1 MNWVDALTL
10 ASRSLRRRPGRALL
24 TILAVTLG
32 TTLLVALA
40 TVASSA
46 ESRIVSKLTSGGSGT
61 AIKVSASKADSE
73 QLYTDDLR
81 AAGAKAINDSTIN
94 AVRQSPHVATVMPVI
109 ASRVLAVPPPFA
121 SSRTATS
128 AEPAFGATMV
138 GVDLSQACNLPIT
151 VLNGRLPHAGSL
163 TEVAITKSYL
173 DHSGLSATSA
183 LGTQVE
189 IAEPQAFPG
198 KSNPQFRA
206 RWVRLEIVGMV
217 AQQVGKGAFLVPIEQ
232 ARVAQAWAL
241 AGVDGGD
248 AFPLPSSPYTGLI
261 VLASSLNDVH
271 AARELITNLG
281 YANTAP
287 EHLVGSV
294 LRYLGVVD
302 IVLAGIGAIA
312 LGIAGLGVA
321 NALLAAVRERRR
333 EIGVLKAIGARDRDI
348 LRWFLLEA
356 FAVGTVGGVLGTVA
370 GLLIAL
376 WVGTSV
382 NAYLTQ
388 QGLQSIQFG
397 DVSWPLIGA
406 AILGTSLLAMVA
418 GAVPAL
424 QAARLAPKEA
434 VAAA

>member
-1 MNWVDALTL
+1 MA
-10 ASRSLRRRPGRALL
+10 A
-24 TILAVTLG
+24 
-32 TTLLVALA
+32 
-40 TVASSA
+40 
-46 ESRIVSKLTSGGSGT
+46 RI
-61 AIKVSASKADSE
+61 
-73 QLYTDDLR
+73 
-81 AAGAKAINDSTIN
+81 
-94 AVRQSPHVATVMPVI
+94 
-109 ASRVLAVPPPFA
+109 LAVPPPFGSSPA
-121 SSRTATS
+121 STLGD
-128 AEPAFGATMV
+128 PAFGDTMV
-138 GVDLSQACNLPIT
+138 GVDLSQPSNLPVT
-151 VLNGRLPHAGSL
+151 VLAGRLPHAGSL
-163 TEVAITKSYL
+163 TEVAITESYL
-173 DHSGLSATSA
+173 DRSGLSAAGA

-189 IAEPQAFPG
+189 IAEPQAFQG
-198 KSNPQFRA
+198 GGSVQYRA
-206 RWVRLEIVGMV
+206 RWVRVEIVGLV
-217 AQQVGKGAFLVPIEQ
+217 SQQVGTGAFLVPIEQ
-232 ARVAQAWAL
+232 ARLAQTWAL

-248 AFPLPSSPYTGLI
+248 VFPLPSSPYTGLI

-271 AARELITNLG
+271 AARALITNLG

-287 EHLVGSV
+287 EHLVASV

-356 FAVGTVGGVLGTVA
+356 FAVGMVGGVLGAVA

-376 WVGTSV
+376 WVGISV
-382 NAYLTQ
+382 NSYLTE

-406 AILGTSLLAMVA
+406 AILGTSLLAMAA

-424 QAARLAPKEA
+424 QAARLAPREA